1 MVIAALFTIARTW
14 KKSKCLST
22 EKWIKKIWYI
32 YTVEYYSAIN
42 RNEIGSFAE
51 TWMDLEMVIQ
61 SELRERE
68 MNIVYE
74 GIYMKSRKMV

>member
-1 MVIAALFTIARTW
+1 MDYYLY
-14 KKSKCLST
+14 
-22 EKWIKKIWYI
+22 IK
-32 YTVEYYSAIN
+32 
-42 RNEIGSFAE
+42 RNEIGSFVE

-74 GIYMKSRKMV
+74 GIYMKSRKIV

>member
-32 YTVEYYSAIN
+32 YTMEYYSAIN

-61 SELRERE
+61 SEVNHKEK
-68 MNIVYE
+68 NKYQIIIFIC
-74 GIYMKSRKMV
+74 GI

>member
-22 EKWIKKIWYI
+22 EKWTKKIWYI

-61 SELRERE
+61 SEVNHKEK
-68 MNIVYE
+68 NKYQIIIFIC
-74 GIYMKSRKMV
+74 GI